1 MCVAAACA
9 GRTPAPRPAAAPS
22 AAATDVSYAKVH
34 RIFRES
40 CGHCHNADKEKG
52 GLRLDSYESL
62 VAGGESGNPIV
73 AGQSGKSLLVQMVEG
88 SVEPRMPYEED
99 PLPPDQIALLRKW
112 VDAGAPAPAPGASAA
127 ADDEIP
133 LPEVKPVVRSAGA
146 VTAVA
151 IDSAS
156 RRIAVGGYQTL
167 HLMGLAERKWTAALG
182 GHADLIRAAA
192 FSADGKWLAAAGGP
206 AGRYGEVKIWNVEGP
221 EPRLVSTV
229 RGHADA
235 ILGVAFSPDAATIAT
250 ASYDRLVKLWDVA
263 SGRETRTLKEHSD
276 AVYDVAFTSDGRYV
290 VSGAGDRTVKVWEVA
305 SGRRLA
311 TLGDSLDAVY
321 TVAVHPAG
329 GEIAAGGADRMIRA
343 WTWRADAAAAAPVL
357 RASTFA
363 HGDAVLRLAYSADG
377 ATLASAGADR
387 AIKVWD
393 ARTLRETALLETQP
407 DWAMGLALSPDG
419 RWLAAGRYDGT
430 LGLYDLANGRA
441 GEQFVVPR

>member
-1 MCVAAACA
+1 M
-9 GRTPAPRPAAAPS
+9 
-22 AAATDVSYAKVH
+22 SYAKVH
-34 RIFRES
+34 RIFREN

-62 VAGGESGNPIV
+62 RAGGESGTPFV
-73 AGQSGKSLLVQMVEG
+73 AGQSGKSLIVQMVEG

-99 PLPPDQIALLRKW
+99 PLPPEQIALLRKW
-112 VDAGAPAPAPGASAA
+112 VDAGAPGPVPGAAA
-127 ADDEIP
+127 VEDDEIA
-133 LPEVKPVVRSAGA
+133 LPEVKPVVRAIGA

-151 IDSAS
+151 FDAAS
-156 RRIAVGGYQTL
+156 RRIAVGGYQTI
-167 HLMGLAERKWTAALG
+167 HLMGLADRKWQAELG

-206 AGRYGEVKIWNVEGP
+206 SGRFGEVKIWNVDGGQ
-221 EPRLVSTV
+221 PRLVSTV

-235 ILGVAFSPDAATIAT
+235 ILGVAFSPDATTIAT
-250 ASYDRLVKLWDVA
+250 GSYDRLVKLWDVA

-276 AVYDVAFTSDGRYV
+276 AVYDVAFTSDGRHV
-290 VSGAGDRTVKVWEVA
+290 VSAAGDRTVKVWDVA

-329 GEIAAGGADRMIRA
+329 GEIAAAGADRMIRA
-343 WTWRADAAAAAPVL
+343 WTWRAGAAGPVAAAPVL

-407 DWAMGLALSPDG
+407 DWVMGLALSRDG

-430 LGLYDLANGRA
+430 LGLYDLANGRT

>member
-1 MCVAAACA
+1 M
-9 GRTPAPRPAAAPS
+9 
-22 AAATDVSYAKVH
+22 SYAKVH

-112 VDAGAPAPAPGASAA
+112 VDAGAPGPAPGASP
-127 ADDEIP
+127 ADEEIP
-133 LPEVKPVVRSAGA
+133 LPDVRPTVRSTGA

-151 IDSAS
+151 FDAVS
-156 RRIAVGGYQTL
+156 RRVAVGGYQTL
-167 HLMGLAERKWTAALG
+167 HLMAVADRKWVAALG
-182 GHADLIRAAA
+182 GHADLIRAVV

-206 AGRYGEVKIWNVEGP
+206 SGRFGEVRIWNVEGP
-221 EPRLVSTV
+221 EARLVSTL
-229 RGHADA
+229 RGHTDA
-235 ILGVAFSPDAATIAT
+235 ILGVAFSPDAKTIAT

-276 AVYDVAFTSDGRYV
+276 AVYDVTFTSDGRHV
-290 VSGAGDRTVKVWEVA
+290 VSGAGDRTVKVWDAA

-321 TVAVHPAG
+321 TVAVHPSG

-343 WTWRADAAAAAPVL
+343 WTWRSDAAGPVPATPVL

-363 HGDAVLRLAYSADG
+363 HGDAVLRVAYSADG

-393 ARTLRETALLETQP
+393 ARTLRETALLEPQP
-407 DWAMGLALSPDG
+407 DWAMALALSRDG

-430 LGLYDLANGRA
+430 LGLYDLANGRS
-441 GEQFVVPR
+441 GEQFVVPEAPAARARREAAERERAGVGPRER